1 MEEESLVLV
10 ELSNEY
16 KDLLFDMMDEWTKEE
31 PDNHTPWAIFKNDYH
46 DFDNYLANLDIKE
59 ESNGKVPDSTYFVLD
74 TKRHIFVGAVNIR
87 HKLNEGLLLYG
98 GHIGDGIRPS
108 ERNKGYGTRMIRLA
122 LNKCKAL
129 NINKVLMVCDV
140 SNEWS
145 RRTIVKNG
153 GVLEN
158 TVTDDK
164 GHILERYWIKLS

>member
-1 MEEESLVLV
+1 MEEGRLVLV

-16 KDLLFDMMDEWTKEE
+16 KDQLFDMMDEWTSIKQE
-31 PDNHTPWAIFKNDYH
+31 NNSPWAIFKNDYH
-46 DFDNYLANLDIKE
+46 DFDNYVANLNIQE
-59 ESNGKVPDSTYFVLD
+59 EANGKVPDSTYFALD
-74 TKRHIFVGAVNIR
+74 KQRNIFVGAVNIR
-87 HKLNEGLLLYG
+87 HKLNEKLLFDG

-108 ERNKGYGTRMIRLA
+108 ERHKGYGTQMVKLA

-129 NINKVLMVCDV
+129 NINKVLMVCDA

-164 GHILERYWIKLS
+164 GRVMERYWIKLS